1 MENNWTKIFRTS
13 NVYTAEIIKGV
24 LIEEG
29 IECVELNKKDSSY
42 AFGEVEL
49 YCPSEEVL
57 RAKSLIGN
65 IEDDLSTE

>member
-13 NVYTAEIIKGV
+13 NVHTAEIIKGM

-29 IECVELNKKDSSY
+29 IECLELNKKDSSY

-49 YCPSEEVL
+49 YCPLEEVL
-57 RAKSLIGN
+57 RAKTLIGN
-65 IEDDLSTE
+65 IEDDLTTV